1 MRSPLVINSVCSYF
15 RPLSFGRLDTEI
27 FKLKPQPNA
36 VRNSNNY
43 AIARCRCENRLAD
56 VNNEKLHGVLRYCT
70 LNCRKRSC
78 HILQMEEVFTCWA
91 QYVSSPSGNVAL
103 ASVLRLKTN
112 AYSLETSP
120 RQRGNPVIIINC
132 HLETGYSANQ
142 IKVRVSQSLVMM
154 KEAKRIYTE
163 IKTRFP
169 TSIPNVMITGD
180 MNTGNQLPASTSFL
194 DNIYVDVL
202 LVSQLRESGTGTDT
216 FFYPVPFLIPGLGV

>member
-1 MRSPLVINSVCSYF
+1 MFSRIYVNFYRGS
-15 RPLSFGRLDTEI
+15 RLC
-27 FKLKPQPNA
+27 F
-36 VRNSNNY
+36 
-43 AIARCRCENRLAD
+43 
-56 VNNEKLHGVLRYCT
+56 EKLLEKYFVNVEYENKPSHRKLTPNSRIYNLLT
-70 LNCRKRSC
+70 ILRKRSC

-103 ASVLRLKTN
+103 ASVLRPKTN

-132 HLETGYSANQ
+132 LLETGYSANQ

-154 KEAKRIYTE
+154 KEAKRIYTG
-163 IKTRFP
+163 IKTRIP
-169 TSIPNVMITGD
+169 TSIPIVMITGD

-202 LVSQLRESGTGTDT
+202 LESGTGKDT